1 MGVSNFI
8 NSWLRDIVVLFIF
21 ISIVD
26 LIMAKGTMKK
36 YIDFVIGLLV
46 IFTVINPFLKLAKV
60 NFNLDGAVTK
70 YIDSS
75 METSADVLD
84 TKADTDIETIYVA
97 KVSNEITRI
106 IEDSTPYGVNKVNID
121 IERGENFGEIKFV
134 DLILTE
140 SKKENK
146 KEENKSNINIKKVE
160 TISVGNGFK
169 NKIDEKS
176 DDNNQDIKQL
186 LSENLN
192 IDSHLITISFRN
204 EGD

>member
-60 NFNLDGAVTK
+60 NFNLDSAVIK
-70 YIDSS
+70 YIDNSL
-75 METSADVLD
+75 ETRADVLD
-84 TKADTDIETIYVA
+84 SKVDADIEKIYVS
-97 KVSNEITRI
+97 KISNEIIRL
-106 IEDSTPYGVNKVNID
+106 IEDGTLYEVNKVDID
-121 IERGENFGEIKFV
+121 IKKEEDFGEIKFV
-134 DLILTE
+134 ELILTE
-140 SKKENK
+140 SKQDNRIKD
-146 KEENKSNINIKKVE
+146 NKSNISVKKVE
-160 TISVGNGFK
+160 TITVGSGFK
-169 NKIDEKS
+169 TNIEAKT
-176 DDNNQDIKQL
+176 DDKYDDIKQL
-186 LSENLN
+186 LFENLN
-192 IDSHLITISFRN
+192 IDSHLITISLRN